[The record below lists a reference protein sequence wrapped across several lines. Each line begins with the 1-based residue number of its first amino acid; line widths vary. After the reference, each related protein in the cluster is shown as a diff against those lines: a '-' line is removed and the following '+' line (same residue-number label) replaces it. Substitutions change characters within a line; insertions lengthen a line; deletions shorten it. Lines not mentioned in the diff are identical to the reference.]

1 MDNATIQEFLDE
13 HDYDIRKT
21 HNGRWIDQK
30 CTMDVVCLVSDCI
43 VEYTSG
49 RNRKSFT
56 VNDIWYNDYTVDNVQ
71 QIFSKPNPT
80 EKASNEYDKYF
91 GQPIKLLDAAGIIH
105 GEKSGHGYVY
115 SIVNQDLLEYI
126 SFRERNC
133 YNFLCLYIEK
143 VLRDSGIYRM
153 FEYFF
158 RLQDKNSFKELKDSY
173 TSFTIQNTPI
183 NGATELNNVV
193 DGMSYDDKMILVHN
207 LLVDYEKDNEEKRDT
222 SNKGSK
228 WTDEELKIILSDA
241 PTKENCV
248 KYARLFKRGYGSIE
262 QIYRWSVTTTK
273 EMTDERKSDS
283 FILQV
288 KRIAKELGIR
298 G

>member
-1 MDNATIQEFLDE
+1 MK
-13 HDYDIRKT
+13 RK
-21 HNGRWIDQK
+21 
-30 CTMDVVCLVSDCI
+30 
-43 VEYTSG
+43 E
-49 RNRKSFT
+49 
-56 VNDIWYNDYTVDNVQ
+56 
-71 QIFSKPNPT
+71 
-80 EKASNEYDKYF
+80 
-91 GQPIKLLDAAGIIH
+91 
-105 GEKSGHGYVY
+105 
-115 SIVNQDLLEYI
+115 
-126 SFRERNC
+126 
-133 YNFLCLYIEK
+133 
-143 VLRDSGIYRM
+143 
-153 FEYFF
+153 
-158 RLQDKNSFKELKDSY
+158 FKETLFE
-173 TSFTIQNTPI
+173 T
-183 NGATELNNVV
+183 LNNVV

-298 G
+298 GQVCL

>member
-1 MDNATIQEFLDE
+1 MK
-13 HDYDIRKT
+13 RK
-21 HNGRWIDQK
+21 
-30 CTMDVVCLVSDCI
+30 
-43 VEYTSG
+43 E
-49 RNRKSFT
+49 
-56 VNDIWYNDYTVDNVQ
+56 
-71 QIFSKPNPT
+71 
-80 EKASNEYDKYF
+80 
-91 GQPIKLLDAAGIIH
+91 
-105 GEKSGHGYVY
+105 
-115 SIVNQDLLEYI
+115 
-126 SFRERNC
+126 
-133 YNFLCLYIEK
+133 
-143 VLRDSGIYRM
+143 
-153 FEYFF
+153 
-158 RLQDKNSFKELKDSY
+158 FKEILFE
-173 TSFTIQNTPI
+173 T
-183 NGATELNNVV
+183 LNNVV

-273 EMTDERKSDS
+273 KLTDERKSDS